1 MQSLRRRDFRCGLGV
16 VENSIANHAEVFWG
30 RFLSSGWDS
39 TASDVSGWEGGGVV
53 IVLESERLLFRSH
66 VAADVDAFCAMEDDA
81 EVRRYVGGSP
91 RTREAAEQRFRERAM
106 QPVEDRLAMWATVLK
121 ADGRYIG
128 RCGLYPKF
136 REEGRV
142 AGEAVLGFY
151 LAREFWGQGFAS
163 EAGRA
168 FVEFGFDELKL
179 ERIVTA
185 VQVENAASIRVLE
198 KLGFVIASHE
208 KVGPR
213 SFYHFELSKPVGRA
227 VGN

>member
-1 MQSLRRRDFRCGLGV
+1 
-16 VENSIANHAEVFWG
+16 
-30 RFLSSGWDS
+30 
-39 TASDVSGWEGGGVV
+39 V

-66 VAADVDAFCAMEDDA
+66 EAADLDAFCAMEADA
-81 EVRRYVGGSP
+81 EVRRYVGGAP

-121 ADGRYIG
+121 EDWRYIG
-128 RCGLYPKF
+128 RCGLYPSIRGEQRGEQK
-136 REEGRV
+136 V

-151 LAREFWGQGFAS
+151 LARQFWGQGFAS

-185 VQVENAASIRVLE
+185 VQVGNTASVRVLK
-198 KLGFVIASHE
+198 KLGFVVTSHE
-208 KVGPR
+208 IGPR
-213 SFYHFELSKPVGRA
+213 SFYHFELSRPVGRS
-227 VGN
+227 VGK